1 MMSTPQDRFD
11 RLGEFLVLP
20 PSLRDGGMRR
30 LHGWLIYAAAALMTA
45 IIGWSA
51 FAQMRE
57 LAIAPGA
64 IVSASFVQPV
74 HHLEG
79 GIVDA
84 IYVSEGDKVT
94 PGKPLLRLRPQLAE
108 SDFQQL
114 LSRQA
119 QLRLRQAA
127 LTAALNAAEP
137 DFGFAMRDYPDLAAE
152 QLSLHRQS
160 LMTWQSERQQLVLAI
175 EQSQGA
181 LAAGRAQLESAKAQ
195 IAIEREQT
203 AIREKSFNLGHTSRI
218 AYLEAKSRLESA
230 NAKLGS
236 LQAEILKLERQEEE
250 AKGALAKAEA
260 ERRQKLADER
270 AKGAGELSEVT
281 NTLIKHQDRV
291 DRLVV
296 TAPTSGTINL
306 LPHKSPGEVLKPGDL
321 VAEIVSLDSGIIA
334 EVQLKARDLG
344 HVNAGDE
351 AEIRVANFDPSI
363 MGLAHGEV
371 IEISP
376 TTFKEER
383 NPNAE
388 PYYRTRIKLRE
399 DRLGNGQHVSR
410 LLPGMMVEAH
420 IVTGQKSLFQYMLK
434 PVYRSLETSFSER

>member
-1 MMSTPQDRFD
+1 MAKQQDRFD

-20 PSLRDGGMRR
+20 PALRDGGMRR
-30 LHGWLIYAAAALMTA
+30 LYGGLVWLIALLLAAVV
-45 IIGWSA
+45 GWSA

-57 LAIAPGA
+57 LAVAPGS

-79 GIVDA
+79 GIVDEIFVA
-84 IYVSEGDKVT
+84 EGDKVT
-94 PGKPLLRLRPQLAE
+94 PGKPLLRLRPQLAG

-114 LSRQA
+114 LSRQG
-119 QLRLRQAA
+119 QLRLRQAV
-127 LTAALNAAEP
+127 LIAAVIGQEP
-137 DFGFAMRDYPDLAAE
+137 DFGASARDYPDLAAE
-152 QLSLHRQS
+152 QMALHRQS
-160 LMTWQSERQQLVLAI
+160 LATWQSERQQLALAI
-175 EQSQGA
+175 EQSMGA
-181 LAAGRAQLESAKAQ
+181 LEAGRAQLKSAETQ

-203 AIREKSFNLGHTSRI
+203 AIREKSFNMGHTSRI
-218 AYLEAKSRLESA
+218 AYLEAKSRLEAA
-230 NAKLGS
+230 NAKFGS

-250 AKGALAKAEA
+250 ARGALAKAEA
-260 ERRQKLADER
+260 ERLQKFADER
-270 AKGAGELSEVT
+270 AKVAGELSEVT
-281 NTLIKHQDRV
+281 NTLVKHQDRV
-291 DRLVV
+291 DRLVIV
-296 TAPTSGTINL
+296 APTGGTINL
-306 LPHKSPGEVLKPGDL
+306 LPHKTPGEVLKPGDL

-334 EVQLKARDLG
+334 EVQLRARDLG
-344 HVNAGDE
+344 HVNAGDQ
-351 AEIRVANFDPSI
+351 AEIRVANFDPSV

-383 NPNAE
+383 SNAE

-399 DRLGNGQHVSR
+399 DRLGNGERTAR

-420 IVTGQKSLFQYMLK
+420 IITGQKTLFQYMLK